1 MTTPTHPTTAREALA
16 AVGITNPEQLT
27 RTNGVGWD
35 FDQPATIT
43 PAFDTGDDTTT
54 PGRVGVNCSGHA
66 IFAIRWADSTRFRG
80 RAAGVNYWA
89 DIESYQWNDDKP
101 AEFKAVLLDIE
112 EGWGGTPVKYHV
124 DLAVMM
130 KGLTRYAKT
139 YGVARLASLLDPDFG
154 DYDAIDADMIVQ
166 FGIFGKVVYG

>member
-80 RAAGVNYWA
+80 RAAYVVY
-89 DIESYQWNDDKP
+89 NDDEQSMWQFRKR
-101 AEFKAVLLDIE
+101 
-112 EGWGGTPVKYHV
+112 
-124 DLAVMM
+124 
-130 KGLTRYAKT
+130 KGLP
-139 YGVARLASLLDPDFG
+139 VAPMCPFPVVR
-154 DYDAIDADMIVQ
+154 IVQ
-166 FGIFGKVVYG
+166 AG

>member
-1 MTTPTHPTTAREALA
+1 MTTTTDPPTTYTI
-16 AVGITNPEQLT
+16 VSVPITS
-27 RTNGVGWD
+27 
-35 FDQPATIT
+35 TIEVT
-43 PAFDTGDDTTT
+43 ASYVQDIFTT
-54 PGRVGVNCSGHA
+54 A
-66 IFAIRWADSTRFRG
+66 IEG
-80 RAAGVNYWA
+80 GVNYWA

-101 AEFKAVLLDIE
+101 AEFKAVLLAIASR
-112 EGWGGTPVKYHV
+112 WGGTPVKYHV

-130 KGLTRYAKT
+130 KGLTRYAET